1 MISMRA
7 KPHEFTLD
15 KLPENIHLF
24 GFMSG
29 YQKQLYPPQDPVN
42 IKAAEAMGKLHDSL
56 KAVNYTG
63 HDLEVYLVRLL
74 FCLFAD
80 DTGIFEKNQFREY
93 IDTKTKDDGSDL
105 AAHLALIFDVLN
117 TPPVAR
123 LTNLDESLRTFPFV
137 NGGLFADRLR
147 PAAFDSA
154 MRYQLLSCAILDW
167 GRISPSIFGSLFQS
181 VMNAKER
188 RALGAHY
195 TEEKN
200 ILKVVK
206 PLFLDDLWEEFER
219 CKDNPR
225 RLEQLHQK
233 IAELK
238 FLDPA
243 CGCGNFLVV
252 YTASSECSS
261 SRY

>member
-1 MISMRA
+1 MRA
-7 KPHEFTLD
+7 KQHEFTLD

-42 IKAAEAMGKLHDSL
+42 IKAAEAMGKLHDQL

-105 AAHLALIFDVLN
+105 AAHLAMIFDVLN
-117 TPPVAR
+117 TPSEAR

-137 NGGLFADRLR
+137 NGGLFTDRLR

-154 MRYQLLSCAILDW
+154 MRYQLLNCAILDW

-181 VMNAKER
+181 VMNAEGTQSSGGSLYRGKEHPESR
-188 RALGAHY
+188 KA
-195 TEEKN
+195 
-200 ILKVVK
+200 
-206 PLFLDDLWEEFER
+206 PFL
-219 CKDNPR
+219 
-225 RLEQLHQK
+225 
-233 IAELK
+233 
-238 FLDPA
+238 
-243 CGCGNFLVV
+243 
-252 YTASSECSS
+252 
-261 SRY
+261 